1 MTHRVL
7 LAIALMLPVCVFS
20 LEAGPPRAV
29 PHPAVPHRVPNP
41 VPHPV
46 PPPIRP
52 PLPPR
57 LPQPPAIPQMQ
68 KAMGQMQ
75 KELNQFPKGLK
86 DGMDQLRN
94 GKFPAG
100 AGDLL
105 KGVQH
110 GAKGSA
116 MKALH
121 LGVLKPVPVTQA
133 KSLKQFQLHHRARV
147 FEVLYSRH
155 HGHRHHGHHWL
166 WGYYLPIAGAAGQV
180 VDVPSGNRLVVL
192 NGANVRT
199 PVRLFGTG
207 RPAFGQPFFSES
219 QDNLSG
225 LALNKFVNVV
235 EMGHDADGTL
245 VAQAFLKGEETYLS
259 HAQIRQGMGWYAYD
273 DGEAPDLAA
282 AEEEAQSEGA
292 GCGATPTLPGSTPTR
307 NPDRRG
313 SGGSTSLVRFG
324 PETVES
330 IRWKVARPS
339 VNAVFL
345 HSGG

>member
-110 GAKGSA
+110 GAKGRCDEGTAPGS
-116 MKALH
+116 
-121 LGVLKPVPVTQA
+121 PQA
-133 KSLKQFQLHHRARV
+133 RTCNPGQIAQAI
-147 FEVLYSRH
+147 
-155 HGHRHHGHHWL
+155 
-166 WGYYLPIAGAAGQV
+166 PIAPQGKGLRSLVFQAPWASASRAPLAVGLLPSDRRCGGAG
-180 VDVPSGNRLVVL
+180 R
-192 NGANVRT
+192 
-199 PVRLFGTG
+199 G
-207 RPAFGQPFFSES
+207 RPKRQ
-219 QDNLSG
+219 
-225 LALNKFVNVV
+225 
-235 EMGHDADGTL
+235 
-245 VAQAFLKGEETYLS
+245 QA
-259 HAQIRQGMGWYAYD
+259 
-273 DGEAPDLAA
+273 
-282 AEEEAQSEGA
+282 
-292 GCGATPTLPGSTPTR
+292 
-307 NPDRRG
+307 RRIERG
-313 SGGSTSLVRFG
+313 
-324 PETVES
+324 
-330 IRWKVARPS
+330 
-339 VNAVFL
+339 
-345 HSGG
+345 